1 MRRSVKTK
9 VKSKS
14 KSKGTRKI
22 RGGDKKDVIPSVE
35 KIIKH
40 HKNLRGKNAE
50 IQNAIITIHAFDPD
64 IQGGKVQIKPEMMK
78 QLSSALIYIQANLP
92 ARDLTG
98 MVADLVYNELH
109 SKFEVLSPSN
119 SSLMDLAD
127 KAAVLE
133 DAKSTKKELKDAKAA
148 ALKAAKT
155 VGYSPDGYAS
165 PGDKQNPLRS
175 RSRSRSNRAY

>member
-1 MRRSVKTK
+1 
-9 VKSKS
+9 
-14 KSKGTRKI
+14 
-22 RGGDKKDVIPSVE
+22 
-35 KIIKH
+35 
-40 HKNLRGKNAE
+40 
-50 IQNAIITIHAFDPD
+50 
-64 IQGGKVQIKPEMMK
+64 MK

-98 MVADLVYNELH
+98 MVAGFVYNELH

-119 SSLMDLAD
+119 SSLMDPAD

-148 ALKAAKT
+148 LKAAKT

-165 PGDKQNPLRS
+165 PGEKQNPLRS